1 MESKDEVKRKKRK
14 EVIQLTFVAMLMS
27 ILIAVLVGM
36 NIIIEDAPAPWKD
49 PLGFIWYIITQH
61 PPTGWTPAQW
71 PFITWIMIFLLPI
84 ALWMVS
90 VYEYFTGFYDKWSK
104 LFWKVLLAWL
114 IATLV
119 LFFASIIIRDIA
131 YYGFTDTAIA
141 FGIILAIILI
151 GILKERLS

>member
-1 MESKDEVKRKKRK
+1 MESKEEARRKKRN
-14 EVIQLTFVAMLMS
+14 EVLKLS
-27 ILIAVLVGM
+27 IVVLFGSL
-36 NIIIEDAPAPWKD
+36 IIIFILKDAPAPWKD
-49 PLGFIWYIITQH
+49 PLGFIWYIITQP

-114 IATLV
+114 IVDVV
-119 LFFASIIIRDIA
+119 LFFVSIIIRDIA

-151 GILKERLS
+151 GVLKERLS